1 LIGYCSQVAAKDARA
16 MMSRGFRAIVPKTV
30 ERAELVRDVSS
41 VSFNG
46 IYLHKSYGESESENH
61 GLRGSSPPISL
72 TERER
77 EVLRHVALGNSLKEI
92 AAGLELSTK
101 TVDTYKA
108 RANRKLDLRSRSDL
122 VRFAIQSGWM
132 QESHC

>member
-30 ERAELVRDVSS
+30 ERAELVRDVSA
-41 VSFNG
+41 VSFKSV
-46 IYLHKSYGESESENH
+46 YLHERYDESETHS
-61 GLRGSSPPISL
+61 LRGSSPPISL

-101 TVDTYKA
+101 TVDTYKT
-108 RANRKLDLRSRSDL
+108 RANRKLDLRSRSDF